1 MLVIWGR
8 LADRVGNR
16 PILIAVGIIV
26 AVTPIFWLGTGAN
39 QLSVW
44 LWLPLLHILA
54 GVTWAAID
62 LCNNNLQLG
71 VAPVQNQA
79 TYFAVA
85 AAAAG
90 VSGALGTTAGGFLAE
105 YTNLGGIPT
114 LFAVS
119 AAVRLVALL
128 PLVFVHE
135 QRGQSLHQMMQIL
148 FPAKT
153 QPLAVETLQPV
164 QIELS
169 LEDPS
174 E

>member
-1 MLVIWGR
+1 MI
-8 LADRVGNR
+8 
-16 PILIAVGIIV
+16 
-26 AVTPIFWLGTGAN
+26 GTGAN

-79 TYFAVA
+79 TYFAIA

-90 VSGALGTTAGGFLAE
+90 VGGAMGTTAGGFLAE
-105 YTNLGGIPT
+105 FTNYGGIPG
-114 LFAVS
+114 LFALS
-119 AAVRLVALL
+119 AAVRLIALL

-135 QRGQSLHQMMQIL
+135 QRGQSLHQMMRIL
-148 FPAKT
+148 FPSK
-153 QPLAVETLQPV
+153 LEPV
-164 QIELS
+164 AIEAAQSLPIEVG